1 MPDLKNKS
9 IFEHSPS
16 LELFIGLLY
25 VAIHFCYE
33 VLITATCIL
42 STNLQHLFF
51 CIIICAINIKL
62 LLIYK
67 RCPICILEKKY
78 LNTTMLKLIGISA
91 GTHIKQTTTTPHKG
105 DKSIFFEIE
114 FFLMLATATTVK
126 TLAIMLMQ

>member
-9 IFEHSPS
+9 IIEHPPS

-25 VAIHFCYE
+25 VAIHFCYA

-78 LNTTMLKLIGISA
+78 LNTTMLKLMGISA
-91 GTHIKQTTTTPHKG
+91 CTPAKRTTTTTQKG
-105 DKSIFFEIE
+105 NGIFFEIE

>member
-9 IFEHSPS
+9 IIEHPPS

-25 VAIHFCYE
+25 VAIHFCYA

-78 LNTTMLKLIGISA
+78 LNTTMLKLMGISA
-91 GTHIKQTTTTPHKG
+91 GTPAKQSTTTPQKG
-105 DKSIFFEIE
+105 NNIFFEIE

-126 TLAIMLMQ
+126 TLAIMIMQ